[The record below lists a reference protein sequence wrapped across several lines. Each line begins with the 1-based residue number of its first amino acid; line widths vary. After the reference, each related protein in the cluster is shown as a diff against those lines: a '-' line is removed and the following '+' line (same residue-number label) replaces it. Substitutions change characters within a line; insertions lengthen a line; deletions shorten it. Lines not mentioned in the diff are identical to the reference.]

1 MNNGI
6 NVNLNHWP
14 AMDLIQIFKVHKKY
28 DSVVWT
34 SSMCPYICLQSES
47 VFSFETLLW
56 ISRKL
61 YSYVFAQPSWILSHS
76 LSRICTWVACCGALF
91 RPLAVL
97 LQWYCYWTFALLWPR
112 PAWTNWA
119 IFVVDSDFLMENS
132 KQAMDNP
139 ERMRR
144 GKCSLAT
151 IYISLS

>member
-91 RPLAVL
+91 RPLQCSSSGIATGL
-97 LQWYCYWTFALLWPR
+97 LPYYGPVRLEPIEQFLWSTVTFSWKIQNKPWTTQKGWGEGNALWP
-112 PAWTNWA
+112 PST
-119 IFVVDSDFLMENS
+119 
-132 KQAMDNP
+132 
-139 ERMRR
+139 
-144 GKCSLAT
+144 
-151 IYISLS
+151 